1 MLLLALGLKEITM
14 PIMMAIRIKLNVGV
28 RRTADGPWGCGGIRA
43 HAVLWMDGRP
53 RIPFEWGAVGPAACG
68 ARHRYSLTSSLE
80 GEEWEQQFRRCYKQS
95 MT

>member
-1 MLLLALGLKEITM
+1 M

-53 RIPFEWGAVGPAACG
+53 RIPFEWGGGLDQRRAVHGIVIA
-68 ARHRYSLTSSLE
+68 
-80 GEEWEQQFRRCYKQS
+80 
-95 MT
+95 

>member
-1 MLLLALGLKEITM
+1 M

-53 RIPFEWGAVGPAACG
+53 RIPFEWGGGVGPAACG